1 MPEEAQV
8 EQAVE
13 PAQVS
18 DPNPL
23 EEDTKSNSA
32 AEEES
37 ESEFGSETEE
47 VVYEEVEKRLKFY
60 QDRVEAEEKAI
71 SKTNLDRQALQ
82 GIKLDELELDNQDS
96 LKQYVSILNIAMGND
111 IGLLLS
117 EASIEWIML
126 GYTMVR
132 EGKSRDALS
141 LVEEAL
147 YSKCFDE

>member
-1 MPEEAQV
+1 M
-8 EQAVE
+8 E

-37 ESEFGSETEE
+37 ESEFGSETEEE

-82 GIKLDELELDNQDS
+82 GIKLDGIRLDNQDS

-147 YSKCFDE
+147 YSKCFDEESS